1 MPRREPQTVS
11 SHQPF
16 DAPTGGRPRAAA
28 RAVIAGGAAL
38 ALAVA
43 LAGCSSG
50 TSPSTSSSSAPSS
63 SSAASSAVSGSIGY
77 PAGKEQICQARDQLK
92 TSITAL
98 TNPTLLVGGGADA
111 IKAAVSQVQTD
122 LGAVVAAGKQ
132 DYEPQVTAV
141 QSSLQELQTAVGNLG
156 NGNVTQNMQ
165 AVGTAIAATGT
176 AAADLFTRLKAT
188 CGS

>member
-1 MPRREPQTVS
+1 
-11 SHQPF
+11 
-16 DAPTGGRPRAAA
+16 
-28 RAVIAGGAAL
+28 
-38 ALAVA
+38 
-43 LAGCSSG
+43 
-50 TSPSTSSSSAPSS
+50 
-63 SSAASSAVSGSIGY
+63 
-77 PAGKEQICQARDQLK
+77 
-92 TSITAL
+92 
-98 TNPTLLVGGGADA
+98 DA